1 MSGIAALRQRIASME
16 AQVAALATMN
26 SPAAPA
32 PAQQA
37 AFAQA
42 LSTAMSPSAPAAA
55 TGYATATGFPPWT
68 PSTATATGHAPAATP
83 AAAASGHVH
92 DAPPP
97 ELAQY
102 GNGQIPAAALVE
114 IGRGSHRLYGPAAQA
129 FQVMEAAA
137 AADGVTFGVTDSYRS
152 YEAQVDL
159 AERKGLYSEGGLAA
173 RPGTSDHG
181 WGLSLDLDLDS
192 TAQAWMRENGA
203 RYGFVEDVPRE
214 PWHWTFQRP

>member
-1 MSGIAALRQRIASME
+1 MSGIAAMRQRIASIE
-16 AQVAALATMN
+16 AQVAALATMK

-32 PAQQA
+32 PGQQA

-42 LSTAMSPSAPAAA
+42 LSTAMSPTAPAGA
-55 TGYATATGFPPWT
+55 TGYATSTGFPPWT
-68 PSTATATGHAPAATP
+68 PTPATATGFAPAAATST
-83 AAAASGHVH
+83 ATSGHVH

-97 ELAQY
+97 ELAQF
-102 GNGQIPAAALVE
+102 GNGRIPASALVE
-114 IGRGSHRLYGPAAQA
+114 IGRGSHRLYAPAAQA
-129 FQVMEAAA
+129 FNAMEAAA
-137 AADGVTFGVTDSYRS
+137 AADGVTIGVTDSYRS

-181 WGLSLDLDLDS
+181 WGLSLDLDLNS
-192 TAQAWMRENGA
+192 TAQAWMRANGA
-203 RYGFVEDVPRE
+203 RFGFVEDVPRE